1 MATIDEL
8 EYYCKE
14 QEPVGALLLT
24 GEWGCGKTYLI
35 DHELKKR
42 LGKDFIIIRISLFGV
57 DSIDNFTK
65 KVRESYIKT
74 FIESLGIDTED
85 TKVKFASKLFGKIK
99 NAADKL
105 PIPDNAK
112 NILSINVVD
121 LIPIV
126 NMIGKKKVILIF
138 DDLERSQLDEISA
151 LGCINEYCENRDF
164 NTIVVANEEK
174 IKKETR
180 YDEMKEKLIERTI
193 RYTPNYDEIIKGI
206 LKEFHTP
213 DEEYK
218 QFLND
223 NKDALVTLYYEEP
236 RGKDVDETSENRKPQ
251 NIRSFKCAIQE
262 FYRVYK
268 ELVNIGVK
276 NLTEWLLTFVAFEL
290 AYKANILSN
299 TDLGSLV
306 WDMEIKKIYPLWYDE
321 KCMLKS
327 AKKWI
332 MTGEWDEILLLD
344 DFERIQRQNKE
355 ILPEEL
361 VRQYYLLD
369 IDEEVFEAG
378 FPVMLSKAYA
388 GDLTFDEYIKLL
400 EHSVMARDI
409 GYTLNEEIIWSKVMS
424 GIQES
429 VKKRIQTGITGGDV
443 RFIASYSILSNMTE
457 DEKNIYQYI
466 FDCRDSKLLVHALNR
481 KKFLERLQKSPVS
494 AIREGSNKIFI
505 EFDEEM
511 AQSIFREYR
520 QSKNSG
526 RNAICD
532 ELYDWWKN
540 CAIWQYINLEK
551 TKNGFDS
558 LISLLREDYEEQLNN
573 KKQITAQI
581 TDSFI
586 VKVLKIE
593 ESIKNQQKILEERLL
608 QKIKEDENEEADG
621 EEELNTEEVEE
632 NVTKEAE
639 DVDQIYENI
648 SREDEVL
655 DAGTEVEENNDDA
668 ESSESEESDDVFSET
683 EEDVVVEAED
693 INETVENPSVNE
705 GSNVVTEENPSE

>member
-126 NMIGKKKVILIF
+126 NMIGKKKVVLIF

-174 IKKETR
+174 INKETR

-223 NKDALVTLYYEEP
+223 SKDALVTLYYEEP
-236 RGKDVDETSENRKPQ
+236 RGKDVDETS
-251 NIRSFKCAIQE
+251 
-262 FYRVYK
+262 
-268 ELVNIGVK
+268 
-276 NLTEWLLTFVAFEL
+276 
-290 AYKANILSN
+290 
-299 TDLGSLV
+299 
-306 WDMEIKKIYPLWYDE
+306 
-321 KCMLKS
+321 
-327 AKKWI
+327 
-332 MTGEWDEILLLD
+332 
-344 DFERIQRQNKE
+344 
-355 ILPEEL
+355 
-361 VRQYYLLD
+361 
-369 IDEEVFEAG
+369 
-378 FPVMLSKAYA
+378 
-388 GDLTFDEYIKLL
+388 
-400 EHSVMARDI
+400 
-409 GYTLNEEIIWSKVMS
+409 
-424 GIQES
+424 
-429 VKKRIQTGITGGDV
+429 
-443 RFIASYSILSNMTE
+443 
-457 DEKNIYQYI
+457 
-466 FDCRDSKLLVHALNR
+466 
-481 KKFLERLQKSPVS
+481 
-494 AIREGSNKIFI
+494 
-505 EFDEEM
+505 
-511 AQSIFREYR
+511 
-520 QSKNSG
+520 
-526 RNAICD
+526 
-532 ELYDWWKN
+532 
-540 CAIWQYINLEK
+540 
-551 TKNGFDS
+551 
-558 LISLLREDYEEQLNN
+558 
-573 KKQITAQI
+573 
-581 TDSFI
+581 
-586 VKVLKIE
+586 
-593 ESIKNQQKILEERLL
+593 
-608 QKIKEDENEEADG
+608 
-621 EEELNTEEVEE
+621 
-632 NVTKEAE
+632 
-639 DVDQIYENI
+639 
-648 SREDEVL
+648 
-655 DAGTEVEENNDDA
+655 
-668 ESSESEESDDVFSET
+668 
-683 EEDVVVEAED
+683 
-693 INETVENPSVNE
+693 
-705 GSNVVTEENPSE
+705 